1 MKIGNLPYSNAFKLE
16 AYDPQNSIIKKLDL
30 GRTSKN
36 ISADPDYGKFDIFLK
51 SGDNFR
57 GEVVSKYEAN
67 VLKDVLSLGTKGNG
81 EFCEHFYNLKVQL
94 ADRYSN
100 GEFTSAEYDEL
111 CSYVDKME
119 QEEGY
124 ARIKNSFGNM
134 SIKDMAERCGD
145 LGKHLDEN
153 YAAGKVT
160 KKEYDELN
168 VSLAKY
174 IEAMA
179 VKNERGKAF
188 MAIGAEWGSSP
199 LKSYEHYL
207 ESMSK
212 TPEQYQQDLQDQITS
227 LVESK
232 FKIDRNLLL
241 EMINSVRYG
250 K

>member
-1 MKIGNLPYSNAFKLE
+1 MNLLNANVYDLYKLVPSKNE
-16 AYDPQNSIIKKLDL
+16 IQHKNLSSTLNNSITTNANY
-30 GRTSKN
+30 R
-36 ISADPDYGKFDIFLK
+36 KFDIFLK
-51 SGDNFR
+51 NGDNFR
-57 GEVVSKYEAN
+57 GEVVSKYETD
-67 VLKDVLSLGTKGNG
+67 VLKDVLSLGAKGNG
-81 EFCEHFYNLKVQL
+81 EFCEHFYDLKVQL

-111 CSYVDKME
+111 CSYLDKME

-134 SIKDMAERCGD
+134 NMKEMAVRCGG
-145 LGKHLDEN
+145 LGKRLDED

-160 KKEYDELN
+160 KEEYDELN
-168 VSLAKY
+168 VSLSKY

-207 ESMSK
+207 ESLSK

-241 EMINSVRYG
+241 EMINSVRYE